1 MGKANAEV
9 GKRKKCQ
16 IGSIGEEEEGGR
28 VKTKGRRW
36 ERGRIIGEWEEAF
49 FTMSTFFYVFP
60 FQLMSNMSIISLSL
74 T

>member
-36 ERGRIIGEWEEAF
+36 ERGRIIGE
-49 FTMSTFFYVFP
+49 
-60 FQLMSNMSIISLSL
+60 
-74 T
+74 